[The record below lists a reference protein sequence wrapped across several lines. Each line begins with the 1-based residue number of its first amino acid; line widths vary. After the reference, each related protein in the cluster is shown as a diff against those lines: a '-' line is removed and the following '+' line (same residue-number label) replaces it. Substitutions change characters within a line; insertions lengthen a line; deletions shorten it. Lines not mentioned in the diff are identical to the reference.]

1 MRRLIRK
8 RVKRRTTRDLLAYQ
22 IDVTLEG
29 VALALE
35 AIATPEDRVEA
46 RASMADIEHQGD
58 DARAEVIR
66 VMSSRVTT
74 HLDREDLF
82 RASRSV
88 DDVLDNTRD
97 FVREMTMWHGDPG
110 ERGVTA
116 LKLVTASLEKL
127 RDAASSTD
135 PVDVR
140 ENCLA
145 ARKEAGQV
153 RRAYQD
159 GLAQIFRS
167 ELTMETLKTREL
179 LRRLDVIGL
188 RLTEGADAILDGLIK
203 RAI

>member
-1 MRRLIRK
+1 M
-8 RVKRRTTRDLLAYQ
+8 LAHQ
-22 IDVTLEG
+22 IHITLDG
-29 VALALE
+29 VSLALN
-35 AIATPEDRVEA
+35 AVKTPESRAAARV
-46 RASMADIEHQGD
+46 SMADIEHQGD

-82 RASRSV
+82 RASRSI

-97 FVREMTMWHGDPG
+97 FVREMTMWGADPG
-110 ERGVTA
+110 EQGATA
-116 LKLVTASLEKL
+116 LEQVAESLEKL
-127 RDAASSTD
+127 RAAATSTD

-153 RRAYQD
+153 RRAYQE
-159 GLAQIFRS
+159 GLAQIFDR
-167 ELTMETLKTREL
+167 ELSMDTLKTREL

-188 RLTEGADAILDGLIK
+188 RLAEGADALLDGLIK

>member
-1 MRRLIRK
+1 MKLIYGTRTKRK
-8 RVKRRTTRDLLAYQ
+8 NTRDLLAHQ
-22 IDVTLEG
+22 IDITLDE
-29 VALALE
+29 VALALH
-35 AIATPEDRVEA
+35 AIKFPENRVEA
-46 RASMADIEHQGD
+46 REAMAEIEHQGD

-66 VMSSRVTT
+66 VMSSRITT

-82 RASRSV
+82 RASRSI

-97 FVREMTMWHGDPG
+97 FVREMTMWSAEPGD
-110 ERGVTA
+110 RGVTA
-116 LKLVTASLEKL
+116 LQRVVASLGKL
-127 RDAASSTD
+127 REAVACTN

-159 GLAQIFRS
+159 GLAQIFDG
-167 ELTMETLKTREL
+167 ELTMGTLKTREL

-188 RLTEGADAILDGLIK
+188 RLAEGADAFLDGLIK